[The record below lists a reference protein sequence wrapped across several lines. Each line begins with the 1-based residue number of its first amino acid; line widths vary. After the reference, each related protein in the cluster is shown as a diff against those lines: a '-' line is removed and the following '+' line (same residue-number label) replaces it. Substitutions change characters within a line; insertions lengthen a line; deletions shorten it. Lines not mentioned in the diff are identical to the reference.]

1 MAIAGSERKMS
12 LGTQHDRRSPNSAHR
27 PPVVSSHSNSLPST
41 PRQRPRDHTHRS
53 RSPSPNAGPT
63 QPSPRSV
70 SSESNRAMASLR
82 PTNPYCRFQSTQTSR
97 RRVAY
102 TIGADMLEPD
112 PEQRRR
118 HLGQSQQFRLD
129 EDADQLYNRLLPSPD
144 SREKRLRVVDKL
156 KGIIHR
162 EWPES
167 NARVVVFGSS
177 GNLLCTSKSDGS
189 LRAPFKTG

>member
-1 MAIAGSERKMS
+1 MN
-12 LGTQHDRRSPNSAHR
+12 LGTQHDRRSPNSVHR
-27 PPVVSSHSNSLPST
+27 PSVVSSHSNSLPST
-41 PRQRPRDHTHRS
+41 PRQRPRDHTHKS
-53 RSPSPNAGPT
+53 RSPSPNAGPMH
-63 QPSPRSV
+63 PSPRSV

-118 HLGQSQQFRLD
+118 QLDPSQQSRLD
-129 EDADQLYNRLLPSPD
+129 RDADQLYNRLLPSPD
-144 SREKRLRVVDKL
+144 SQEKRLRVVDKL
-156 KGIIHR
+156 KEIIRH

-167 NARVVVFGSS
+167 NAKVVVFGSS

-189 LRAPFKTG
+189 SRASFEPG